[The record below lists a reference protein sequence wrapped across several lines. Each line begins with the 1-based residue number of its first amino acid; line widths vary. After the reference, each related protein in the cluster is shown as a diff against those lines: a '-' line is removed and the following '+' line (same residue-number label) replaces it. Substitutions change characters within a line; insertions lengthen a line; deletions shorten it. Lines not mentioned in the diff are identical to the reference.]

1 MSLNELRDECHS
13 IAKEK
18 GWHDNGPRNFG
29 EALMLIV
36 TEVAEA
42 MEEHRE
48 RRDDLWF
55 AEGSM
60 KPEGVPIELADVLIR
75 IFDLAGSLEIDL
87 DTAVRLKI
95 EYNKTRSL
103 RHGGKVA

>member
-1 MSLNELRDECHS
+1 MSLNELRDECHA

-18 GWHDNGPRNFG
+18 GWYDNGPRNFG

-36 TEVAEA
+36 TEAAEA
-42 MEEHRE
+42 MEQHRE
-48 RRDDLWF
+48 GWDDLWF

-60 KPEGVPIELADVLIR
+60 KPEGVPIELADILIR
-75 IFDLAGSLEIDL
+75 TFDLAGSLGIDL

-95 EYNKTRSL
+95 EYNKTRPH
-103 RHGGKVA
+103 RHGNKRA